1 MKIQNAKVTITFDEP
16 NEILDAMEDDEQE
29 EFLESL
35 SCQEAVIEYVMDQVF
50 EGYTRDNLYHG
61 NLSFSW
67 NGNTALQ
74 QFKNR
79 LIEVGADYAAK
90 KRIEELEKYCEN
102 MDAEIKSLLDRFN
115 KGKEVFLV

>member
-1 MKIQNAKVTITFDEP
+1 MKIQDAKVTVTFDDP
-16 NEILDAMEDDEQE
+16 NELFYRMSGDEQI

-35 SCQEAVIEYVMDQVF
+35 SCQDAVIAFVLQQVF
-50 EGYTRDNLYHG
+50 DGYTGENFYHG
-61 NLSFSW
+61 SLSCVW
-67 NGNTALQ
+67 NGNTPLQ
-74 QFKNR
+74 QFRDK

-115 KGKEVFLV
+115 KGKEIFLV